1 MTAQRPGRAVQPGRA
16 APSTPGWGPPCPAR
30 SLSAW
35 SRWLQGLGAVTAP
48 HTYRTRVASQAHT
61 WAQTP
66 RALSA
71 PEVPRCGEAV
81 ALHQVPPSWAPT
93 GCSNPSDE
101 GRVSAPS
108 TYGGGA
114 LLEGGA
120 LRGHVGASGLLST
133 GCLLSCR
140 RSAAAKLLQSRPT
153 LCDPIDGS
161 PPGSP
166 SLGFS
171 RQEHWSGLPLSA
183 SSQKLLGKDLSLNSH
198 MSAPPVS
205 PNNFQ
210 VL

>member
-171 RQEHWSGLPLSA
+171 RQEHWSGLPLPSP
-183 SSQKLLGKDLSLNSH
+183 SLH
-198 MSAPPVS
+198 
-205 PNNFQ
+205 
-210 VL
+210 